1 MTMYS
6 KWGLIYLSNYV
17 AAYLSHKQNKTTLEI
32 QDIEHYT
39 ATSNLS
45 FFHSTITN
53 CSMGCMAA
61 RKILFEKC
69 VPSHV
74 TLW

>member
-6 KWGLIYLSNYV
+6 KWGLIYLSNYG

-45 FFHSTITN
+45 FFTVLLPTVVWVVWQ
-53 CSMGCMAA
+53 
-61 RKILFEKC
+61 LEKYFLQNAF
-69 VPSHV
+69 H
-74 TLW
+74 LM

>member
-45 FFHSTITN
+45 FFTVLLPTVVWVVWQ
-53 CSMGCMAA
+53 
-61 RKILFEKC
+61 LEKYFLQNAF
-69 VPSHV
+69 H
-74 TLW
+74 LM

>member
-45 FFHSTITN
+45 FFTVLLPTVVWVVWQLERYFLQNAFHL
-53 CSMGCMAA
+53 M
-61 RKILFEKC
+61 
-69 VPSHV
+69 
-74 TLW
+74 